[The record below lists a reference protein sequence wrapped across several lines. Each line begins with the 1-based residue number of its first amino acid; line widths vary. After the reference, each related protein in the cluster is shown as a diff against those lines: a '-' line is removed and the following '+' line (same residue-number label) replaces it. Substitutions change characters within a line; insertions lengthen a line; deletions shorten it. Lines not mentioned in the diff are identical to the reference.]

1 MSMRAYIDK
10 IEGTRA
16 ELRLGEDEETR
27 LVVPKSALPK
37 GVREG
42 DVLTL
47 RFERDAGATEAEA
60 KANDA
65 LREALL
71 ERSKDE
77 PF

>member
-1 MSMRAYIDK
+1 MRAYIDK
-10 IEGTRA
+10 IEGAKA
-16 ELRLGEDEETR
+16 ELRLGEDEEAR
-27 LVVPKSALPK
+27 LVVPKSVLPK

-47 RFERDAGATEAEA
+47 RFERDAAATKADA
-60 KANDA
+60 QANDA
-65 LREALL
+65 LREKLL

>member
-1 MSMRAYIDK
+1 MRAYIDK
-10 IEGTRA
+10 IEGTKA

-37 GVREG
+37 GVKEG

-47 RFERDAGATEAEA
+47 RFERDPATTEADA
-60 KANDA
+60 QANDA
-65 LREALL
+65 LREKLL